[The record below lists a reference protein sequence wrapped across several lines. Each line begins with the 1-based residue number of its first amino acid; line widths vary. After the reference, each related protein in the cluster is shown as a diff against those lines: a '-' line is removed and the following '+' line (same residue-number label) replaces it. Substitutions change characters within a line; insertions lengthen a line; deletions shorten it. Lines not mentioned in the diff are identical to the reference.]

1 MPNRDSWI
9 WPLGLVLRH
18 RRPGTARSL
27 RHHPALSTTTT
38 IDLASTAFPH
48 GGAITRRHSGPGRG
62 PNVSP
67 ELHWG
72 PLPAGT
78 AELLLV
84 LEDVD
89 VPTAEPGYHLAVL
102 LPPNLTGVPEGGLT
116 ADNPRLRWIP
126 MRKGRTGYFGPRPI
140 PGHGDHRY
148 GFHLLALDS
157 PVPDEVL
164 EAAVGEARRSV
175 AAGRP
180 RATAVPPLLPHLDGR
195 VLARGFL
202 EGHQRG

>member
-9 WPLGLVLRH
+9 WPLGVVLRH
-18 RRPGTARSL
+18 RRPDPESSL
-27 RHHPALSTTTT
+27 RHHPALSTTAT
-38 IDLASTAFPH
+38 IELASTAFTD
-48 GGAITRRHSGPGRG
+48 GGLIGRRHSAPGRG
-62 PNVSP
+62 ANVSP

-72 PLPAGT
+72 PVPAGT

-89 VPTAEPGYHLAVL
+89 VPAAEPGYHLAAL
-102 LPPNLTGVPEGGLT
+102 LPPDLTGIPEGGLT
-116 ADNPRLRWIP
+116 ADQPRLRWIP

-148 GFHLLALDS
+148 GFHLVALDD
-157 PVPDEVL
+157 PVPDEVIS
-164 EAAVGEARRSV
+164 AAVAEAGRAA

-180 RATAVPPLLPHLDGR
+180 RATAVPPLLPHLDGH

-202 EGHQRG
+202 EGRQRG